1 MIDIHNLERR
11 WLKYK
16 IKAYLPY
23 AITAF
28 SLIVLFIGTFVLW
41 PEPTEG
47 SKSSETFHPAQKIH
61 TDSSATPPG
70 STPQNTTTILEPSMD
85 FVHSFSPTSAAV
97 ESAPVSANVVITKPV
112 TKTALPLPKTPA
124 PKPPVLMPPPV
135 PATPSLAVQKVV
147 APQPSETLSIN
158 RNETALDIGELEKRF
173 KENANA
179 NLGLF
184 IARYYYDHGNY
195 SEAYNYALKTNA
207 INSRIDES
215 WLIFSKSL
223 VKLGKTEQAKKT
235 LQLYISQSGSD
246 SARGLL
252 DTIERGSLK

>member
-11 WLKYK
+11 WLRYK
-16 IKAYLPY
+16 LKSYLPY
-23 AITAF
+23 GITAF
-28 SLIVLFIGTFVLW
+28 SIVLLSIGTFILW
-41 PEPTEG
+41 PKNGELP
-47 SKSSETFHPAQKIH
+47 KSPVTPPAAKKIH
-61 TDSSATPPG
+61 AESSATPPVLAA
-70 STPQNTTTILEPSMD
+70 QNTTTVLEPSMD
-85 FVHSFSPTSAAV
+85 FVHSFNPAPLAV
-97 ESAPVSANVVITKPV
+97 AQEPVAEKAIVTKPV
-112 TKTALPLPKTPA
+112 AKSVPPLPKAPA
-124 PKPPVLMPPPV
+124 LKPPVLTPPPA
-135 PATPSLAVQKVV
+135 PAAPSLSVQKVV
-147 APQPSETLSIN
+147 PPQPSESLTIN

-173 KENANA
+173 KENSNA

-195 SEAYNYALKTNA
+195 AEAYNYALKTNA
-207 INSRIDES
+207 VNSRIDES